1 MSYYKTWME
10 LSEDNSNQ
18 QAYIEYVKRYYAMEK
33 NAYEIILSAYPDNQS
48 FLEGKAKDMA
58 LKLGFTDD
66 TMDIFV
72 GFLDGIKSSLTNADD
87 LDLEAV
93 VDDTDIKLSL
103 QMRRWLRSP
112 ESIVMPTSLI
122 PIRSA
127 ETIPALAVQERS
139 IRIAA
144 VKEADKLGG
153 VSCFEEDLNGKM
165 VHSCCDITSV
175 DRRSSSKPY
184 SRQSSRIP

>member
-93 VDDTDIKLSL
+93 VDDTDIKLVIDYEKL
-103 QMRRWLRSP
+103 YYNMRDAKADWLYGLDAWKKIYSDQ
-112 ESIVMPTSLI
+112 ELKELYLAAKKMNTIV
-122 PIRSA
+122 
-127 ETIPALAVQERS
+127 
-139 IRIAA
+139 
-144 VKEADKLGG
+144 K
-153 VSCFEEDLNGKM
+153 GKKIGRNDPCPCG
-165 VHSCCDITSV
+165 SGKKYKFCCG
-175 DRRSSSKPY
+175 KGA
-184 SRQSSRIP
+184 

>member
-72 GFLDGIKSSLTNADD
+72 GFLDGIKSSLKNGDA
-87 LDLEAV
+87 LDLEAI
-93 VDDTDIKLSL
+93 VDETEISLDIDYEKLYYN
-103 QMRRWLRSP
+103 MHDAKADWLYN
-112 ESIVMPTSLI
+112 
-122 PIRSA
+122 
-127 ETIPALAVQERS
+127 IPAWKNVLTEERMKE
-139 IRIAA
+139 ITHDYRVANIAHS
-144 VKEADKLGG
+144 DKIGRNDPCPCG
-153 VSCFEEDLNGKM
+153 SGKKYKN
-165 VHSCCDITSV
+165 CCG
-175 DRRSSSKPY
+175 KKA
-184 SRQSSRIP
+184 